1 MNNMKIQLNEIK
13 RMQQLAG
20 VINENEG
27 IEDDIEQDL
36 MNGEF
41 ESEEAQM
48 EYLRGIIAFCQQKIN
63 ELGQDGPEPTQQDID
78 DETAA
83 DQFDPER

>member
-1 MNNMKIQLNEIK
+1 MKIQLNEIR

-20 VINENEG
+20 VINENQG
-27 IEDDIEQDL
+27 IEGDIEQDL
-36 MNGEF
+36 MQGEF
-41 ESEEAQM
+41 ESEDAQI
-48 EYLRGIIAFCQQKIN
+48 EYLQGIITFCQQKID

-83 DQFDPER
+83 DQFDPNR